1 MTDEHQS
8 VLIAIRPDG
17 TEERYCGICGEFY
30 LLPIPYQRCSPK
42 IRDLCADCIHA
53 LQKKAVKR

>member
-17 TEERYCGICGEFY
+17 TEERYCGICGEEY
-30 LLPIPYQRCSPK
+30 LLPIPYDRCSPK
-42 IRDLCADCIHA
+42 SRDLCTECISA
-53 LQKKAVKR
+53 MQKGSVKP